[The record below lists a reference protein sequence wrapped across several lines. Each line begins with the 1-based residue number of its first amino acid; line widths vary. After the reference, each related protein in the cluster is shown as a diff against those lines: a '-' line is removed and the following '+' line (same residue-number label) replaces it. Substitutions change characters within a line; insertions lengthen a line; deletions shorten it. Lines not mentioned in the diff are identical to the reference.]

1 MGASPWPKE
10 DDGGRGHGRV
20 KGGGRKELGAFL
32 GRGLSVGGREGGGAR
47 KGPKIDLPRKRL
59 RSRSFAASVPS
70 CVHTWRKL
78 KKRGK
83 GGRHLGN
90 GKEYGE
96 QDGFFVWESLPAI
109 GCGSQKKK
117 IRNHALEGTE
127 QMAVD
132 IGNQVFYIRKPKGP
146 KGVRKKYK
154 STWLQEEIYIPYK
167 HTVCFVA
174 LGSPFLCLVS

>member
-1 MGASPWPKE
+1 MKVGTDAGGSR
-10 DDGGRGHGRV
+10 GGR
-20 KGGGRKELGAFL
+20 RKELGAFL
-32 GRGLSVGGREGGGAR
+32 GRGLSVGGREGGRAR

-117 IRNHALEGTE
+117 DPQSCLGRDRADGGGYRQSSFLYKKAQRSQRGTIKI
-127 QMAVD
+127 QKYMAPRRD
-132 IGNQVFYIRKPKGP
+132 
-146 KGVRKKYK
+146 
-154 STWLQEEIYIPYK
+154 L
-167 HTVCFVA
+167 HTVQTHCLFCG
-174 LGSPFLCLVS
+174 LGSPFLCLVSQ